1 MHNQEKRK
9 LADGR
14 DRREIRDDIIGRI
27 LAQDRNPQHGG
38 TSAKQDGVA
47 VRCGF
52 RHHLAPNCGLGAG
65 SVFHHYRLAKS
76 LGERLRDDAGHGV
89 RGPSGGKRHDD
100 ANGLR
105 GILRSRWNADE
116 AQNCYGGEDAHQLLH
131 DFSSLQIASLPVY
144 VKPRW
149 SNTGLP
155 DTCWVKANLLTRDSA
170 RLFRLESSQ
179 ASRATPFDELL
190 LQESTQLAGRRAGG
204 FRSLLFKL
212 SAYLRALQDEVHLA
226 REPLHDIL
234 WRFRWCE

>member
-52 RHHLAPNCGLGAG
+52 RHHLAPNGGLGAG
-65 SVFHHYRLAKS
+65 SVFHQYRLAES
-76 LGERLRDDAGHGV
+76 LGERLRNDADHGV

-105 GILRSRWNADE
+105 GILRSRWNRDE
-116 AQNCYGGEDAHQLLH
+116 AQRCYGGEDAHQLSHGLLYVH
-131 DFSSLQIASLPVY
+131 ALVLPLRFIAS
-144 VKPRW
+144 
-149 SNTGLP
+149 SGL
-155 DTCWVKANLLTRDSA
+155 L
-170 RLFRLESSQ
+170 RLESSR
-179 ASRATPFDELL
+179 ASRVTPNDELL
-190 LQESTQLAGRRAGG
+190 VQKSTQLAGRRAAG
-204 FRSLLFKL
+204 FESVLFKL
-212 SAYLRALQDEVHLA
+212 SAYLRALQDDVHLA

-234 WRFRWCE
+234 WRFPWCE

>member
-1 MHNQEKRK
+1 MHNQEKCK

-14 DRREIRDDIIGRI
+14 DRREIRDDIKGRI

-38 TSAKQDGVA
+38 RSAKQDGVA

-52 RHHLAPNCGLGAG
+52 RHHLAPNGGLGAG
-65 SVFHHYRLAKS
+65 SVFHQYRLAES
-76 LGERLRDDAGHGV
+76 LGERLRDDADHGV

-116 AQNCYGGEDAHQLLH
+116 AQSCYGGEDAHQLLH

-149 SNTGLP
+149 RLP
-155 DTCWVKANLLTRDSA
+155 DTCWVKASLLTRDSA
-170 RLFRLESSQ
+170 RLFRFESSR
-179 ASRATPFDELL
+179 ASRVTPIDELL
-190 LQESTQLAGRRAGG
+190 LKESAQ
-204 FRSLLFKL
+204 
-212 SAYLRALQDEVHLA
+212 
-226 REPLHDIL
+226 
-234 WRFRWCE
+234 